1 MDFAVA
7 FFQIFCIFIPL
18 ILLTLEGWWF
28 WYWFSYGDITHGQ
41 LYIIEII
48 VGILIFLTIFE
59 VVKGIYFVGFI
70 AIPIPLIIWFLMKQ
84 YEDKTNKLN
93 ALLQEKEE
101 INNLLNIIEN
111 AKEPALLYKA
121 LVELGDL
128 YIKKETFEKGIDC
141 YKRANEIAETSHIP
155 GLLGLSAKIK
165 LAEKEIKIKKGE
177 ILVCNECSYDNP
189 GNTDTCKICGNKKGV
204 GKSIKSDIVLHKQ
217 EIKKE
222 AIPIIFVG
230 ITIIIGLYLLFFL
243 VALFGF
249 LYSKH
254 FPLWIYISL
263 IIVISTLV
271 IFLFFKFIV
280 AFRNKIISKF
290 LK

>member
-1 MDFAVA
+1 MDIIT
-7 FFQIFCIFIPL
+7 IFCIFIPL

-28 WYWFSYGDITHGQ
+28 WYWFSFGDITHGQ

-48 VGILIFLTIFE
+48 VGTLIFLTIFE
-59 VVKGIYFVGFI
+59 VVKGLYFVGFI

-128 YIKKETFEKGIDC
+128 YIKKEKFEKGIDC
-141 YKRANEIAETSHIP
+141 YKRANEIAEKSHIP

-177 ILVCNECSYDNP
+177 IWVCNECSYDNP
-189 GNTDTCKICGNKKGV
+189 GNTDTCKICGNKKDV

-280 AFRNKIISKF
+280 AIRNKIISKF